1 MTKSA
6 NKKLFQAVRNYLKA
20 NRLMTL
26 GTSFKNR
33 PWSATV
39 FFAFDKDF
47 NILFFSRED
56 TRHCQN
62 IKKNGFVSVAI
73 NQDWG
78 KPGNVR
84 GLQMTGI
91 ASKANKKQ
99 KGKYYPLYRARF
111 PWADEFPDHALYI
124 VRPKEL
130 HYIDQEFFGH
140 FYRVKIL

>member
-1 MTKSA
+1 MD
-6 NKKLFQAVRNYLKA
+6 KKLFQAVRNYLKT

-26 GTSFKNR
+26 GTSYKNR

-39 FFAFDKDF
+39 FFAFDDDF

-62 IKKNGFVSVAI
+62 IKKNKFVSVAI

-78 KPGNVR
+78 KPGLIK
-84 GLQMTGI
+84 GLQITGI
-91 ASKANKKQ
+91 ASRISKNQREKF
-99 KGKYYPLYRARF
+99 YSLYCARF
-111 PWADEFPDHALYI
+111 PWAAEFPDHSLYVVKPVEI
-124 VRPKEL
+124 

-140 FYRVKIL
+140 FHRVKII